1 MRYKDYYKTLG
12 VARTATE
19 AEIKKAYRKL
29 ASKFHPD
36 VSKEANAKEK
46 FQEIGEAYDTLGD
59 AEKRAA
65 YDSLGQHRAGQNFR
79 PPPGWSTRF
88 GAGDDDLGG
97 IDLSDLFASFGN
109 GRAGRSGFGGGAP
122 RARRGED
129 QEVNVQISLE
139 EAAHGTEI
147 SMEITGHEQL
157 PDGRMTTRTRPLR
170 ARIPPGVTQGERMRL
185 RGRGSPGA
193 NGGPAGDLF
202 LNISLRPHARFR
214 AQGHDLYIDVPLRD
228 WQAALGATVEIPTL
242 DGRVTLKVPAGSKS
256 GQQLRL
262 SGKGLPT
269 REGTPG
275 NLYAVLAIAVA
286 SPLSDEARRHYE
298 ALRELDT
305 APLREQP
312 AE

>member
-29 ASKFHPD
+29 ASKYHPD

-46 FQEIGEAYDTLGD
+46 FQEIGEAYETLGD
-59 AEKRAA
+59 TEKRGA
-65 YDSLGQHRAGQNFR
+65 YDSLGQHKAGQNFR

-88 GAGDDDLGG
+88 GAGGDDPGG
-97 IDLSDLFASFGN
+97 IDLGDLFASFGR
-109 GRAGRSGFGGGAP
+109 GRAGGNGFGGAP

-147 SMEITGHEQL
+147 SMEVTGHEPQ
-157 PDGRMTTRTRPLR
+157 PDGRVITRTRPLR

-185 RGRGSPGA
+185 AGRGGPGA
-193 NGGPAGDLF
+193 SGGPAGDLF

-214 AQGHDLYIDVPLRD
+214 AQGHDLYLDMPLRD
-228 WQAALGATVEIPTL
+228 WEAALGATVEIPTL
-242 DGRVTLKVPAGSKS
+242 DGPVALKVPAGSKS

-269 REGTPG
+269 RAGKPG

-286 SPLSDEARRHYE
+286 SPLSDAARSHYE
-298 ALRELDT
+298 ALRDLDS
-305 APLREQP
+305 APPREQP
-312 AE
+312 AD